1 MAQRSI
7 RFDETFDTLLE
18 ERAAMHQL
26 SYAKYVRQLV
36 EKGLAQELKD
46 IESDTQLASE
56 ESRQPSFRQAEKELQ
71 VLIRQSTEMLTLV
84 RFMVAL
90 QDKEGQVLKE
100 AGMKA
105 GSVTAQ
111 IFGSEKAVSS

>member
-7 RFDETFDTLLE
+7 RFEEAFDTLLE
-18 ERAAMHQL
+18 ERAALHQL

-36 EKGLAQELKD
+36 EKGLAQELKTFGSE
-46 IESDTQLASE
+46 IELAEE
-56 ESRQPSFRQAEKELQ
+56 ESHHSSSRQTSKGLQ

-84 RFMVAL
+84 RFLVAL

-100 AGMKA
+100 AGTKA
-105 GSVTAQ
+105 GSVTTQ
-111 IFGSEKAVSS
+111 IFGSEKAISG